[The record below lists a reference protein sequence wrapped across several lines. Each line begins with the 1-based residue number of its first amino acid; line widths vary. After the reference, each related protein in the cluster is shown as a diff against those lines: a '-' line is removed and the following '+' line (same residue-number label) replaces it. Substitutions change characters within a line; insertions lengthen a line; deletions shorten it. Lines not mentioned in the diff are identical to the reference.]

1 MKKNILQRLAERVL
15 PVSLLMELNKRE
27 RQTFKGEN
35 MFKVVKDVDEIQ
47 SIASQAK
54 LEKNIFICT
63 RSNERLIRQNI
74 DGTLSLILNR
84 DENLST
90 GKSAFG
96 GSMSVFEYW
105 PQIKMSIPQ
114 GIKIHIDDPSFSFN
128 FFDKIYPDCKMFYE
142 SNKETDSKSTSF
154 NELPPHFIMTDFY
167 ITFYIDLHRLK
178 NINKTF
184 LLKKGQSIANIF
196 LSELPH
202 FRDYGGELENI
213 YLIMNDEIFKTFIDI
228 F

>member
-1 MKKNILQRLAERVL
+1 
-15 PVSLLMELNKRE
+15 
-27 RQTFKGEN
+27 
-35 MFKVVKDVDEIQ
+35 
-47 SIASQAK
+47 
-54 LEKNIFICT
+54 
-63 RSNERLIRQNI
+63 
-74 DGTLSLILNR
+74 
-84 DENLST
+84 
-90 GKSAFG
+90 
-96 GSMSVFEYW
+96 
-105 PQIKMSIPQ
+105 
-114 GIKIHIDDPSFSFN
+114 
-128 FFDKIYPDCKMFYE
+128 
-142 SNKETDSKSTSF
+142 
-154 NELPPHFIMTDFY
+154 MTDFY